1 MKIVNLSS
9 EGVGLATVRRV
20 GGRDRPAG
28 VVGAIHEVYGSAD
41 SGRLEG
47 VPSERLTSNM
57 DANMQKPHPVV
68 GTQATILIADLRGF
82 SALMESLSAT
92 QVVDLLNRFFSL
104 MAQVIDRNG
113 GFIDKFMGDSVM
125 ALFGAPTRRPDDLIR
140 ALNCAVEMQQAMA
153 DLNRQNE
160 ARGEPRLYAGIAVS
174 TGDVMAGSFGSDLYH
189 EYTVIGDPVNL
200 AARIEAYTLRGQVL
214 MSEATFHGAEGKV
227 EVGAV
232 NEVLVKGK
240 STPVKLYELKAVTD
254 PRMLL
259 VPTIEIRK
267 SPRILVDFPVVF
279 RRVEDK
285 RIQSERF
292 VGTVNDLGYFG
303 MSADFPMILPTYSE
317 ILMSLSPE
325 LGSENPVEVYAR
337 VLRSRRNK
345 GGYRTNLQFT
355 TIDTPGH
362 KKVKQYV
369 DHVLWGK

>member
-1 MKIVNLSS
+1 MN
-9 EGVGLATVRRV
+9 
-20 GGRDRPAG
+20 
-28 VVGAIHEVYGSAD
+28 
-41 SGRLEG
+41 
-47 VPSERLTSNM
+47 N
-57 DANMQKPHPVV
+57 PHPVI
-68 GTQATILIADLRGF
+68 GTRATILIADLRGF
-82 SALMESLSAT
+82 SALMESLPAT
-92 QVVDLLNRFFSL
+92 QMVDLLNRFFTL
-104 MAQVIDRNG
+104 MAQVVDRHG
-113 GFIDKFMGDSVM
+113 GVVDKFMGDAVM
-125 ALFGAPTRRPDDLIR
+125 ALFGAPVRRPDDLIR

-153 DLNRQNE
+153 DLNRHSE

-174 TGDVMAGSFGSDLYH
+174 TGDVMAGSFGSEIYN

-214 MSEATFHGAEGKV
+214 MSEAVFHGAEGQI

-240 STPVKLYELKAVTD
+240 STPVKLYELKAVTE
-254 PRMLL
+254 PRTSL
-259 VPTIEIRK
+259 VPAIEIRK

-285 RIQSERF
+285 RIQAERF

-303 MSADFPMILPTYSE
+303 MSADLPMVLPTYSE

-325 LGSENPVEVYAR
+325 LGSENAVEVYAR

-345 GGYRTNLQFT
+345 GSYRTNLQFT

-369 DHVLWGK
+369 DLVLWGK